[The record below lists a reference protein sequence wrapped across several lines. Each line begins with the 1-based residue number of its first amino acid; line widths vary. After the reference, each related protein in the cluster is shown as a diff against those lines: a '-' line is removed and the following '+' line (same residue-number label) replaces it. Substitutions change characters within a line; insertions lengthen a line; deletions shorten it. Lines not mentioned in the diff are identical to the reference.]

1 MRGAHTYAGPAD
13 TRPAGWP
20 PAPEPP
26 RAGVDRAAVG
36 IAAVRRREPWLA
48 TVQQVLDAIPGA
60 AAFLTPVRDRS
71 GRLRDLVV
79 AAVTPEAVSP
89 GGRHGPHLVGS
100 RVTLSSP
107 HTLASDRWLVYQ
119 QVLDSGEPATV
130 GPFDHT
136 GGRYSVRVHRLGDGL
151 LMTWLRHDE
160 PVPPDGSATAE
171 LRLAQVEREL
181 AEHRRD
187 LAAEHEMA
195 ARLQQIILPIP
206 DGPIELPGLRV
217 AVRYLPAGQQSRVGG
232 DWYHAA
238 ALPDGSVLLAVGDV
252 AGHGTPA
259 ATFMAQL
266 RHALRALAVATTD
279 PAQLLAHL
287 NRLTCDLEREN
298 PEISATA
305 VIARYEPQRRLLTW
319 AQAGHPPPVFSHAK
333 RAAALERP
341 PGPVLGV
348 VEDARYVNATLELDF
363 GDMLL
368 FYTDGLIE
376 DRHRSLDEGLQAVIA
391 TVEEASAASSTH
403 PLIQLFD
410 RFRRPNPEDD
420 TCILAIR
427 PLTGLTRDLR
437 RFAAPHRMPGP
448 GQ

>member
-1 MRGAHTYAGPAD
+1 MSGAHMYAGPAD
-13 TRPAGWP
+13 TRHAGLHS
-20 PAPEPP
+20 AVESP
-26 RAGVDRAAVG
+26 RATLDRSAVG
-36 IAAVRRREPWLA
+36 VAAVRRREPWLA
-48 TVQQVLDAIPGA
+48 TVQQVLDAMPGA
-60 AAFLTPVRDRS
+60 AAFLTPVRDRA
-71 GRLRDLVV
+71 GRLADLVV
-79 AAVTPEAVSP
+79 AAVTPEAVTS
-89 GGRHGPHLVGS
+89 GGRRGAQLVGT
-100 RVTLSSP
+100 RVALYSP
-107 HTLASDRWLVYQ
+107 ETVASDRWPVYQ
-119 QVLDSGEPATV
+119 WVLDTGEPATL

-136 GGRYSVRVHRLGDGL
+136 DGRYSVRVRRLGDGL
-151 LMTWLRHDE
+151 LMTWFRHD
-160 PVPPDGSATAE
+160 VPAQADRGVTTE

-195 ARLQQIILPIP
+195 ARLQHIILPIP
-206 DGPIELPGLRV
+206 EGPIELPGLRV

-266 RHALRALAVATTD
+266 RHALRALAVTTTD
-279 PAQLLAHL
+279 PAQLLGHL
-287 NRLTCDLEREN
+287 NRLTCDLEREA

-305 VIARYEPQRRLLTW
+305 VIARYEPQRRRLTW
-319 AQAGHPPPVFSHAK
+319 AQAGHPPPVFSHAG
-333 RAAALERP
+333 RAAALDRP

-348 VEDARYVNATLELDF
+348 VEDARYANATLELDF

-376 DRHRSLDEGLQAVIA
+376 HRHRSLDEGLQAVID
-391 TVEEASAASSTH
+391 TVDEAVASSSTH
-403 PLIQLFD
+403 PLIELFD

-437 RFAAPHRMPGP
+437 RFAAPQFLPRPP
-448 GQ
+448 R